1 MKLQITLIS
10 ILAAIAACF
19 GIFTND
25 GPGPSEYTTVRGE
38 TIELYGQGV
47 YQHMSSDVAIQ
58 GIAQDYVTLFIA
70 IPLLIVSFAGFRKGS
85 IRAKYILT
93 GTTGYLLVTYLFYTA
108 MGMYNYMFLVW
119 VTLLGLTFFTLL
131 KLILSFNFAASTGEL
146 SEKAPHKFA
155 GGFLMFNSIIIALLW
170 LSILLPPLI
179 DGTLYPKELDHYTT
193 LIVQGFDL
201 GLLLPA
207 SFISGLLLY
216 RRKPSG
222 LVLGTVYLGFLSLLM
237 IALCAKIA
245 AMAIQGV
252 NVIPAVFVIPAIT
265 VVTIIALVSM
275 VRKVRS

>member
-1 MKLQITLIS
+1 MTLIS

-119 VTLLGLTFFTLL
+119 VTLLGLTFFTFL

-216 RRKPSG
+216 RCTPSG

-237 IALCAKIA
+237 TALCAKIA
-245 AMAIQGV
+245 ALAIQGV
-252 NVIPAVFVIPAIT
+252 NVIPAVFIIPAIT
-265 VVTIIALVSM
+265 AVTIYALTGM
-275 VRKVRS
+275 LKK

>member
-10 ILAAIAACF
+10 ILAAVAACC

-38 TIELYGQGV
+38 TIELYGQGI
-47 YQHMSSDVAIQ
+47 YKHMSSDVAIQ

-70 IPLLIVSFAGFRKGS
+70 IPLLIFSFAGFRKGS
-85 IRAKYILT
+85 IRSKYILT

-119 VTLLGLTFFTLL
+119 VTLLGLTFFTFLR
-131 KLILSFNFAASTGEL
+131 LILSFNFAASSGEL

-237 IALCAKIA
+237 TALCAKIA

-265 VVTIIALVSM
+265 LVTIFALLRM
-275 VRKVRS
+275 LKK

>member
-47 YQHMSSDVAIQ
+47 YKHMSSDVAIQ

-70 IPLLIVSFAGFRKGS
+70 IPLLIISFAGFRKGT
-85 IRAKYILT
+85 IWAKYILT

-119 VTLLGLTFFTLL
+119 VTLLGLTFFTFLR
-131 KLILSFNFAASTGEL
+131 LILSFNFAASSGEL

-237 IALCAKIA
+237 TALCAKIA

-265 VVTIIALVSM
+265 LVTIFALLRM
-275 VRKVRS
+275 LKK

>member
-1 MKLQITLIS
+1 MCFRGISNILNSASVKIIVIAATPIS
-10 ILAAIAACF
+10 I
-19 GIFTND
+19 TS
-25 GPGPSEYTTVRGE
+25 PTP
-38 TIELYGQGV
+38 
-47 YQHMSSDVAIQ
+47 
-58 GIAQDYVTLFIA
+58 
-70 IPLLIVSFAGFRKGS
+70 
-85 IRAKYILT
+85 
-93 GTTGYLLVTYLFYTA
+93 
-108 MGMYNYMFLVW
+108 
-119 VTLLGLTFFTLL
+119 
-131 KLILSFNFAASTGEL
+131 EL

>member
-10 ILAAIAACF
+10 ILAAVAACC

-38 TIELYGQGV
+38 TIELYGQGI
-47 YQHMSSDVAIQ
+47 YKHMSSDVAIQ

-70 IPLLIVSFAGFRKGS
+70 IPLLIFSFAGFRKGS
-85 IRAKYILT
+85 IRSKYILT

-119 VTLLGLTFFTLL
+119 VTLLGLTFFTFLR
-131 KLILSFNFAASTGEL
+131 LILSFNFTAGSGEF

-155 GGFLMFNSIIIALLW
+155 GGLLVFNSVIIAMLW
-170 LSILLPPLI
+170 LSVVLPPLL
-179 DGTLYPKELDHYTT
+179 DGTIYPGELDHYTT

-207 SFISGLLLY
+207 SFITGLMLY
-216 RRKPSG
+216 RGKAAG
-222 LVLGTVYLGFLSLLM
+222 FVLGTVYLGFLSLLM
-237 IALCAKIA
+237 TALCAKIA

-252 NVIPAVFVIPAIT
+252 NVIPAVFIIPSI
-265 VVTIIALVSM
+265 TIITIFSLQKM
-275 VRKVRS
+275 LKK